1 MYKIYRRGGGR
12 KGQKSFFRKLPNF
25 YKLFILFQRM
35 EGLFIERSHI
45 FNISNGNRLFI
56 LVLRNEL
63 GINVNILIPCSKNT
77 LYDAFEPK
85 HLNLGLKITELKQI
99 TLFKNDKVPVPLF
112 QLCKKSRILWMQNL
126 NLSDFPANS
135 DERLVSY
142 KGSSIYLFM

>member
-1 MYKIYRRGGGR
+1 
-12 KGQKSFFRKLPNF
+12 
-25 YKLFILFQRM
+25 M

-63 GINVNILIPCSKNT
+63 GIIVNILIPCSKNT